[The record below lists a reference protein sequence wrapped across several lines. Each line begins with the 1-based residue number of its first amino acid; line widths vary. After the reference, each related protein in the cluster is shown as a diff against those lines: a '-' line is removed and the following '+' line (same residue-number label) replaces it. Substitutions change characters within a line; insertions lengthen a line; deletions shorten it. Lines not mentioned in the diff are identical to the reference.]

1 MKNAVLQFFVFSSE
15 VRSWQN
21 VGSASTHGGKAGG
34 IGGDGG
40 NAGGIGGGG
49 KGGGIGGGYGGDAGE
64 KAGGGDEGGDSLHT
78 AASSLLRYALSAVTF
93 ASSRTVVGFSIDGSV
108 AIRRSVSYTELSNEK

>member
-1 MKNAVLQFFVFSSE
+1 MVQS
-15 VRSWQN
+15 
-21 VGSASTHGGKAGG
+21 
-34 IGGDGG
+34 
-40 NAGGIGGGG
+40 GGG
-49 KGGGIGGGYGGDAGE
+49 KGGGIGGDGGKGGGIGGDGG
-64 KAGGGDEGGDSLHT
+64 KGGDIGGGYGGGDEGGDSLHT

>member
-49 KGGGIGGGYGGDAGE
+49 KGGGIGGGYGGDAGDQRSSADE
-64 KAGGGDEGGDSLHT
+64 THKTRGPGRDMAAGRWRS
-78 AASSLLRYALSAVTF
+78 AARRRRPA
-93 ASSRTVVGFSIDGSV
+93 DG
-108 AIRRSVSYTELSNEK
+108 RR